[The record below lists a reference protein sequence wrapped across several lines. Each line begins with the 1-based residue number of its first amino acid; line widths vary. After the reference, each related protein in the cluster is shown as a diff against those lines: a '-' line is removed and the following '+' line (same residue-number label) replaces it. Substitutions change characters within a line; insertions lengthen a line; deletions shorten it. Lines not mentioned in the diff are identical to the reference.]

1 MGFRALG
8 FRVGV
13 FECQG
18 VGLRGQN
25 LWVCEFRVHGDGV
38 IGFRVH
44 GVGVSKVRR
53 GWGVKGSEGLGC

>member
-1 MGFRALG
+1 M
-8 FRVGV
+8 
-13 FECQG
+13 
-18 VGLRGQN
+18 RGQN

-38 IGFRVH
+38 IGFRAH